1 MPERL
6 RQTMRVND
14 PSITNSS
21 AYGVGKAQG
30 TGGAA
35 PLGRT
40 RAEGGT
46 AAAAG
51 DSVEISSTASLLQAD
66 AALRAE
72 RVEYLRDLVASGRYV
87 VDPVR
92 LSQRIIEQSLMQKE

>member
-1 MPERL
+1 MRERL

-30 TGGAA
+30 TGAAA
-35 PLGRT
+35 PLGRA
-40 RAEGGT
+40 RAEGGAT
-46 AAAAG
+46 AAG

-72 RVEYLRDLVASGRYV
+72 RVEHLRELVASGRYV

-92 LSQRIIEQSLMQKE
+92 LSQRIIEQSLTQKE